1 MRYSSRTEIA
11 IVQERPVRAAGA
23 RDQADRNAR
32 RFGLFV
38 RLSLLLRK
46 PTPLPNNLVWRSPW
60 ALWPWVK
67 NRWGTIRWRSSL
79 ARVIATFAEYRPQV
93 LA

>member
-23 RDQADRNAR
+23 RYQADRNAR

-46 PTPLPNNLVWRSPW
+46 PTPLPNNLVWRF
-60 ALWPWVK
+60 AL
-67 NRWGTIRWRSSL
+67 GTL
-79 ARVIATFAEYRPQV
+79 AVGKKPLGYY
-93 LA
+93 